1 MPEQVTMSYVS
12 RCVSEEYYK
21 KRCNIAQ
28 EQCNDWKKV
37 QERATKFQNGCGIR
51 KSIIVSDW

>member
-21 KRCNIAQ
+21 KGCNIAQ
-28 EQCNDWKKV
+28 EQCNDWKKFKRG
-37 QERATKFQNGCGIR
+37 QPNLKMDME
-51 KSIIVSDW
+51 